1 MTPTAD
7 DVIPHSRPYVQ
18 SYTCYRSFMQDFYLY
33 KKDLK
38 TGFSFRRFSEMARIK
53 SPNYLQL
60 VMRGQRNMSEVVG
73 RSVSKVM
80 GLNSAEASYFMA
92 LVRRDNARDAESA
105 ESAHKDLLRAVKK
118 LVATKM
124 NNEKQGKILSHW
136 YHLVIREMVFL
147 PDFKAEGQWI
157 SERMRGVITP
167 KEAAESVRLLKES
180 GFIVMDPETG
190 AMKAADPVVDTGDA
204 FDFARI
210 LNAHQENLGVWRQ
223 IITSLGK
230 EERELGLLNIPIS
243 SSRIPEFKERVR
255 AFQEEIIG
263 WLQNESSPDQVVQ
276 LGCYLIPITR
286 RT

>member
-1 MTPTAD
+1 
-7 DVIPHSRPYVQ
+7 
-18 SYTCYRSFMQDFYLY
+18 MQDFYLY

-80 GLNSAEASYFMA
+80 GLNSAEASYFLA

-105 ESAHKDLLRAVKK
+105 ESAHKDLFRAVKK

-147 PDFKAEGQWI
+147 PDFKADGQWV
-157 SERMRGVITP
+157 SERMRGVISP
-167 KEAAESVRLLKES
+167 KEAAESLRLLMES
-180 GFIVMDPETG
+180 GFIAFDADTG
-190 AMKAADPVVDTGDA
+190 AMKAAVPVLDTGVA
-204 FDFARI
+204 FDFASI
-210 LNAHQENLGVWRQ
+210 LNVHQENLGVWRQ

-243 SSRIPEFKERVR
+243 SSRIPEFKERIR